1 MGRPTE
7 RPALMPAERL
17 RSVSEYGFFGFLIL
31 KKSHGKTP
39 GLVKLSRVTP
49 GPRQRWFIA
58 LTRSLGHISCSE
70 GTCSAKAAFNS
81 DGLEGIEFPVL
92 EDLKARVA

>member
-1 MGRPTE
+1 MTSGT
-7 RPALMPAERL
+7 
-17 RSVSEYGFFGFLIL
+17 
-31 KKSHGKTP
+31 
-39 GLVKLSRVTP
+39 
-49 GPRQRWFIA
+49 RQRWFIT